1 MFYDKAVA
9 IKDIV
14 QEPTLIFELIK
25 EECFELV
32 EEIMTKKLIPINT
45 TDESGINVITKL
57 LILKQYDLVEKLIN
71 NGELDINHQDNEGNT
86 FGHYLANI
94 DYKYVINIIKKL
106 KKNKSFTPNIKNN
119 MGETMLD
126 ASVKNNY
133 LFTTVKILEDT
144 RFDNIDIVSFKRLY
158 ETYIK
163 SNDYGNY
170 TKIMNLETIVG
181 NLEKRNLLPSIKKI
195 IDFIKDNYDLIKY
208 DILNNTKK
216 SNLDLLIHEVI
227 YESNR

>member
-163 SNDYGNY
+163 TNDYGNY